1 MDFQIILMLFTLTA
15 AVILFSFEWLP
26 ADINALLILLF
37 LILTGLLPLHMA
49 FHGFGSEVFVMVFG
63 LLILTAAMTNTG
75 VTEYA
80 GVLMQRW
87 TGSNGTTWLVLVI
100 MSVATV
106 TSAFISNTA
115 STALLLPIVT
125 GLARQAKL
133 SPSKVLMPLSFA
145 AIAAS
150 SLTLIGTS
158 TNIVVSGMMIQS
170 GMLPIGMFE
179 LTPAGIPIAIV
190 SVLYMVFIGRRL
202 VPDRAPVEPDEEE
215 YSSRIYLTEIR
226 LKGGSSLIGKTLL
239 ESRLGLDQDLNVL
252 RVIRDG
258 RRTPLQP
265 RASTRLEEGD
275 RLLIEGRRAD
285 ILDIKDDSGID
296 IGPDVDLESANLE
309 SGDMGLSEVVL
320 LTGSPLLRRTL
331 KGANVRQRYDLQV
344 LAINRRGET
353 LTRKMGEVRLRVGD
367 ILLVQGDRQQ
377 IATLEQQNI
386 FQLLG
391 TVSHSRPN
399 RRRAPLAIAIFLGAV
414 VVSAFN
420 ILSPAVAM
428 LLGAT
433 LAMTTRCITPEEAYK
448 NVQWT
453 ALIVIA
459 CMLGLGVAM
468 ESTGT
473 AAFLAEQI
481 AALSGSSHPIWLLS
495 AFFILTVLLTQP
507 MSNQASAAVVFPV
520 AIQSAAQLGLNPRS
534 FAIIIALAAS
544 CSFITPLEPASLM
557 VYGPGQYRFSDFI
570 KVGAPLTLLIY
581 LISIVLVPI
590 LWPL

>member
-1 MDFQIILMLFTLTA
+1 
-15 AVILFSFEWLP
+15 
-26 ADINALLILLF
+26 
-37 LILTGLLPLHMA
+37 
-49 FHGFGSEVFVMVFG
+49 MVFG

-106 TSAFISNTA
+106 TSAFVSNTA

-125 GLARQAKL
+125 GLARQAKI

-158 TNIVVSGMMIQS
+158 TNIVVSGMMTQS
-170 GMLPIGMFE
+170 GMAPIGMFE
-179 LTPAGIPIAIV
+179 LTLAGIPIAVV
-190 SVLYMVFIGRRL
+190 SLLYMVFVGRRL
-202 VPDRAPVEPDEEE
+202 VPDRAPVEPDEQE
-215 YSSRIYLTEIR
+215 YGSRIYLTEIR
-226 LKGGSSLIGKTLL
+226 IKAASPLIGKTLL
-239 ESRLGLDQDLNVL
+239 ESRLGRDMDLNVL

-258 RRTPLQP
+258 RRTIHP
-265 RASTRLEEGD
+265 RASTRLAEGD
-275 RLLIEGRRAD
+275 LLLVEGRQAN
-285 ILDIKDDSGID
+285 ILDIKDNSGID
-296 IGPDVDLESANLE
+296 VGPDIDLEFADLE

-320 LTGSPLLRRTL
+320 LPGSPLLRRTL
-331 KGANVRQRYDLQV
+331 KSANVRQRYDLQV

-353 LTRKMGEVRLRVGD
+353 LTRQIADVRLRVGD

-377 IATLEQQNI
+377 IAALEQQNI
-386 FQLLG
+386 YQLLG
-391 TVSHSRPN
+391 MVVQNRPN
-399 RRRAPLAIAIFLGAV
+399 RRRAPLAISIFLGAV

-459 CMLGLGVAM
+459 CMLGLGIAM

-473 AAFLAEQI
+473 AAFLADQI
-481 AALSGSSHPIWLLS
+481 AALFGSGHPVWLLS
-495 AFFILTVLLTQP
+495 AFFMLTVLLTQP

-520 AIQSAAQLGLNPRS
+520 AIQAAAQLGLNPRS

-581 LISIVLVPI
+581 LISIVLVPV